1 MNSFDDDDLVRLGA
15 YAGFISRLAAWIVD
29 QVAISVIFGI
39 VTFSGDFVVNTFA
52 PGNDTVALIVII
64 VVVLLNFALYC
75 LYFIGGWM
83 ISGQTLGKIIF
94 GLRVVRVDGTRI
106 KLRNAVSRLFFMWL
120 FSIGLF
126 IGYLWVLVDKQR
138 RAFHDHL
145 SGTIVV
151 YSETWQQRAFEKRL
165 LKTSDSTV
173 R

>member
-1 MNSFDDDDLVRLGA
+1 
-15 YAGFISRLAAWIVD
+15 
-29 QVAISVIFGI
+29 
-39 VTFSGDFVVNTFA
+39 
-52 PGNDTVALIVII
+52 
-64 VVVLLNFALYC
+64 
-75 LYFIGGWM
+75 M

-151 YSETWQQRAFEKRL
+151 YSETWQQRAYQKRL
-165 LKTSDSTV
+165 LKTSNSSA